1 MKYTFEINE
10 RLPGLNEYTG
20 ACRNNKYIGAK
31 MKQDIE
37 NTIWIYIK
45 QQMKSTKIDSPVK
58 INFKWI
64 EDSKKR
70 DLDNI
75 CFAKKF
81 ILDALVK
88 ANVLR
93 NDTQNFVKGF
103 TDTFEYSNKN
113 SVIVEIEEIEE

>member
-113 SVIVEIEEIEE
+113 SVIVEIEEVEE

>member
-45 QQMKSTKIDSPVK
+45 QQMKFTKIDSPVK

-64 EDSKKR
+64 EDNKKR

-113 SVIVEIEEIEE
+113 SVIVEIEEVEE

>member
-64 EDSKKR
+64 EDNKKR

-113 SVIVEIEEIEE
+113 SVIVEIEEVEE